1 MTLTIYDA
9 ADIPQGS
16 DAWLE
21 ARRGIVTA
29 STIGQLI
36 TAKTLKPAKNDT
48 ARGLIETLAA
58 EQVTGRVEPIYANAA
73 MERGNR
79 DEPWARHEYEKATGS
94 NVTEVGFIRLDTAE
108 FTVGYSPDG
117 LVGDN
122 GLIEIK
128 SRAPRIQ
135 MRTILTDEVPA
146 ANMAQIMCGLYV
158 TGREWLDY
166 VSYSNGMP
174 LYIKRVHPDDT
185 WFLAIEN
192 AMDEFTIA
200 ANAITD
206 AYEMRTISMH
216 RTEYIDHDA
225 GEEITLG

>member
-1 MTLTIYDA
+1 MTLTIYNA
-9 ADIPQGS
+9 EDIPQGS

-36 TAKTLKPAKNDT
+36 TAKTLRPAKNDT
-48 ARGLIETLAA
+48 ARGLIETLTA
-58 EQVTGRVEPIYANAA
+58 ERVTGRVEPVYANAA

-79 DEPWARHEYEKATGS
+79 DEPWARHEYEKATG
-94 NVTEVGFIRLDTAE
+94 NKVDEVGFIRLDAAE
-108 FTVGYSPDG
+108 FTIGYSPDG
-117 LVGDN
+117 LVGDH

-128 SRAPRIQ
+128 SRSPRIQ

-174 LYIKRVHPDDT
+174 LYIKRVFPDND
-185 WFLAIEN
+185 WFNAIRC
-192 AMDEFTIA
+192 AMNEFTIA
-200 ANAITD
+200 ADAITD
-206 AYEMRTISMH
+206 AYEAQTMPMH

-225 GEEITLG
+225 EEVDIF

>member
-1 MTLTIYDA
+1 MTLTIYNA
-9 ADIPQGS
+9 EDIPQGS

-36 TAKTLKPAKNDT
+36 TAKTLRPAKNDT

-58 EQVTGRVEPIYANAA
+58 EQVTGRVEPVYANAA

-79 DEPWARHEYEKATGS
+79 DEPWARHEYEKATG
-94 NVTEVGFIRLDTAE
+94 NKVDEVGFIRLDTAE

-117 LVGDN
+117 LVGDD

-128 SRAPRIQ
+128 SRSPRIQ

-158 TGREWLDY
+158 TGRGWLDY

-174 LYIKRVHPDDT
+174 LYIKRVSPDND
-185 WFLAIEN
+185 WFNAIRC
-192 AMDEFTIA
+192 AMNEFTIA

-206 AYEMRTISMH
+206 AYEAQTMSMH
-216 RTEYIDHDA
+216 QTEYIDHDA
-225 GEEITLG
+225 EQEEIY

>member
-1 MTLTIYDA
+1 MTLTIYDQLE
-9 ADIPQGS
+9 QGGTE
-16 DAWLE
+16 WLE

-48 ARGLIETLAA
+48 ARGLIETLTA
-58 EQVTGRVEPIYANAA
+58 EQVTGRVEPVHANAA

-79 DEPWARHEYEKATGS
+79 DEPWARHEYEKATGN

-117 LVGDN
+117 LVGDD

-174 LYIKRVHPDDT
+174 LYIKRVSPDND
-185 WFLAIEN
+185 WFNAIRC
-192 AMDEFTIA
+192 AMNEFTIA

-206 AYEMRTISMH
+206 AYEMRTMSMH

-225 GEEITLG
+225 EQEEIY

>member
-1 MTLTIYDA
+1 MTLTIYNA
-9 ADIPQGS
+9 EDIPQGS

-36 TAKTLKPAKNDT
+36 TAKTLRPAKNDT
-48 ARGLIETLAA
+48 ARGLIETLTA
-58 EQVTGRVEPIYANAA
+58 ERVTGRIEPVYANAA

-79 DEPWARHEYEKATGS
+79 DEPWARHEYEKATG
-94 NVTEVGFIRLDTAE
+94 NKVDEVGFIRLDTAE

-117 LVGDN
+117 LVGDD

-128 SRAPRIQ
+128 SRSPRIQ

-174 LYIKRVHPDDT
+174 LYIKRVSPDND
-185 WFLAIEN
+185 WFNAIRC
-192 AMDEFTIA
+192 AMNEFTIA

-206 AYEMRTISMH
+206 AYEAQTMSMH
-216 RTEYIDHDA
+216 RAEYIDHDA
-225 GEEITLG
+225 EQEEIY